1 MAHSTG
7 YIIGFSAAVCL
18 VCSVFV
24 AGSAVSLKDRQ
35 DVNALVAKRTQV
47 LDVAGLI
54 EDGDKGKLTN
64 QEVNERFESIVPLLV
79 DMETG
84 EPLPKADGKPN
95 AFQFD
100 GQTVDATTYDQKRA
114 SKEPATGKEA
124 PPNDAKVLRLPKVG
138 LVYQVMKGD
147 EVTKLILPVEGYG
160 LWGTLYG
167 FLALE
172 PDTRTISGLT
182 FYKHQETPGLGGEVD
197 NPKWKALWKGRKAYD
212 ESWEPTIQVI
222 KGPAGPPEE
231 APYSVD
237 GLSGATLTSR
247 GVTNLLQFWLGEHGY
262 GPYLEQFRK
271 SSGEAA

>member
-18 VCSVFV
+18 ACSVFV

-47 LDVAGLI
+47 LDVAGLVK
-54 EDGDKGKLTN
+54 EDEKGKLTN
-64 QEVNERFESIVPLLV
+64 KQVNDRFESIVPILV
-79 DMETG
+79 DLKTG
-84 EPLPKADGKPN
+84 QPLPEVKGKANTFK
-95 AFQFD
+95 FESME
-100 GQTVDATTYDQKRA
+100 VDASTFDQKRA
-114 SKEPATGKEA
+114 SKEPETGREA
-124 PPNDAKVLRLPKVG
+124 PANDAKVLRLPKFG
-138 LVYQVMKGD
+138 LVYKVMDKD
-147 EVTKLILPVEGYG
+147 KVSKLILPVEGYG

-197 NPKWKALWKGRKAYD
+197 NPSWKALWKGRKAFD
-212 ESWEPTIQVI
+212 DKWTPTIQVI
-222 KGPAGPPEE
+222 KGPAGPAKE

-247 GVTNLLQFWLGEHGY
+247 GVTNLLRFWLGDEGY
-262 GPYLEQFRK
+262 GPYLANVRK
-271 SSGEAA
+271 EGA